1 MENTNQNERKASL
14 RTIRTARG
22 KDKINEG
29 VAAGF
34 WPLVKRVQPSEEI
47 SSSICVY
54 QHKKT
59 GEIKT
64 VGDGRVGI
72 RLDSNEDYELV
83 VPWFSYYPYQ
93 FKSPIAAYLIPTDLE
108 KGEEVYLEDLIED
121 YVGRSWNQGSAWRLK
136 GCKAIWNGQ
145 DFEIQYNPDVQ
156 RTDFIG

>member
-1 MENTNQNERKASL
+1 MEITTENEQHAKR
-14 RTIRTARG
+14 RTIKTARG
-22 KDKINEG
+22 LDQINEG

-34 WPLVKRVQPSEEI
+34 IPLVKRVEASKEI
-47 SSSICVY
+47 SVKLSVY
-54 QHKKT
+54 QHKTSGKV
-59 GEIKT
+59 KT
-64 VGDGRVGI
+64 VGDYRAGLK
-72 RLDSNEDYELV
+72 LDNNEEYEQVL
-83 VPWFSYYPYQ
+83 PWFSYYPYQ
-93 FKSPIAAYLIPTDLE
+93 FKSPIAAYLIPMDLE